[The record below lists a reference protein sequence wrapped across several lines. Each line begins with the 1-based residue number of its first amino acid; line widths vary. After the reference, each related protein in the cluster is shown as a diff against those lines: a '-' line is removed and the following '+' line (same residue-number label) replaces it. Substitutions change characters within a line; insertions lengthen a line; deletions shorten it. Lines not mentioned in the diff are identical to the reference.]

1 MQADHARD
9 KHHQEQL
16 ADIGLEVV
24 DQLGCCGVDRDRSA
38 QGGGAAHA
46 EEQQLGVMLHL
57 RQEVVGARVQLMVDG
72 VQLEANHDHRGV
84 ADDDAEEHI
93 GVDRF
98 NPPDPVEDSNQHQC

>member
-1 MQADHARD
+1 MQADHPRD

-16 ADIGLEVV
+16 ADIGLEVI

-57 RQEVVGARVQLMVDG
+57 WKEVVGTGVQLMVDG

-93 GVDRF
+93 GVDGF
-98 NPPDPVEDSNQHQC
+98 NPPDPVEDSNQC